1 MPVRQ
6 TKRTHMKILSC
17 LVAAAVLISA
27 PAMAQ
32 TFNAG
37 GGYTSIWSSA
47 QGTSFSYGTAN
58 GYGNSSSGAM
68 AGAGGA
74 GLSSLGEII
83 GGSAMTAITTST
95 AGTASNGS
103 GYAQAQT
110 SGYAGGSVSTF
121 GAARTH

>member
-1 MPVRQ
+1 MR
-6 TKRTHMKILSC
+6 KFSCILA
-17 LVAAAVLISA
+17 LAAVSFSA

-32 TFNAG
+32 SFNIG

-58 GYGNSSSGAM
+58 GYSSSSSGSI

-74 GLSSLGEII
+74 GLSSLGELT
-83 GGSAMTAITTST
+83 GGSLTGAITTST
-95 AGTASNGS
+95 ATTTSNGS

-110 SGYAGGSVSTF
+110 SGYAGGSVSAF

>member
-1 MPVRQ
+1 
-6 TKRTHMKILSC
+6 MKTLSC
-17 LVAAAVLISA
+17 IVVVASVFLISA

-32 TFNAG
+32 QFGVG

-58 GYGNSSSGAM
+58 GYGISSSGSM
-68 AGAGGA
+68 ANAGGV
-74 GLSSLGEII
+74 GLNSRGEIV
-83 GGSAMTAITTST
+83 GGSAVTALTTST
-95 AGTASNGS
+95 AGAVSNGN

-121 GAARTH
+121 GARTH

>member
-1 MPVRQ
+1 
-6 TKRTHMKILSC
+6 MKTLSC
-17 LVAAAVLISA
+17 AVAAVALSVSA

-32 TFNAG
+32 AVNGGGSFNIG

-58 GYGNSSSGAM
+58 GYGNSSAGSM
-68 AGAGGA
+68 AFAGGS
-74 GLSSLGEII
+74 GLNSLGAIT
-83 GGSAMTAITTST
+83 GGSGMTAITTST

-121 GAARTH
+121 GATRTH

>member
-1 MPVRQ
+1 
-6 TKRTHMKILSC
+6 MKTLSC
-17 LVAAAVLISA
+17 IVATVALLISA

-32 TFNAG
+32 QFGAG

-58 GYGNSSSGAM
+58 GYGNSSSGSM
-68 AGAGGA
+68 AAAGGA
-74 GLSSLGEII
+74 GLNSLGEIA
-83 GGSAMTAITTST
+83 GGAAMTALTTST

>member
-1 MPVRQ
+1 
-6 TKRTHMKILSC
+6 MKTLSC
-17 LVAAAVLISA
+17 IAAAVALLISA

-32 TFNAG
+32 QFGTG

-58 GYGNSSSGAM
+58 GFGTSSSGSM
-68 AGAGGA
+68 ALAGGPS
-74 GLSSLGEII
+74 LTSLGEIT
-83 GGSAMTAITTST
+83 GGSVTTAMTTSI
-95 AGTASNGS
+95 AGAASNGS

-110 SGYAGGSVSTF
+110 SGYSGGSVSTF